1 MPAKTIMVQGTGSHV
16 GKSVITTA
24 LCRLLKQDG
33 LRVAPFKAQNMSN
46 NSYVTAGGGEI
57 GRAQAVQAEAGGIE
71 PTIYM
76 NPILLKPSSDLGAQ
90 VVVWGKPFKTM
101 QAGEYQFHTSQF
113 LGQVQRSLEY
123 LMDEYDVVVIEGA
136 GSPAEINLQEH
147 DIVNMRTA
155 EMADAPVILVGDIDR
170 GGVFASFIGTL
181 ELIQPHYRDRVKAF
195 LINKFRGDQSLLKGG
210 LDFLIQRTGVPNLGV
225 IPYEMELG
233 LLEEDGLSDER
244 IRQNNLSL
252 SFPHA
257 LSGNLDPELKHSGM
271 TSKILID
278 VIWLP
283 RISNFTDFSPFD
295 REPDVT
301 LTYLRQIPGR
311 FPDVL
316 ILPGTKSTISD
327 LQYLRTTKF
336 DQWIDSCIE
345 HGVKVI
351 GICGGYQMMGSQIL
365 DPLMVESNQTEILG
379 LEIFNAITTFEAEK
393 TTHQISAIHLE
404 TGIEIKG
411 YEIHMGQTKF
421 LGKAEPVFKLT
432 KRGNN
437 PVFLDEGGSIRDGQ
451 IWGTYLHGIF
461 NFDGLRHNLLN
472 QIRQKKNIPLKTH
485 PNAGGNETHIYDR
498 LADLV
503 RSNIDMDLFYRILN
517 RRPAPSLI

>member
-57 GRAQAVQAEAGGIE
+57 GRAQAVQAEACGIE

-195 LINKFRGDQSLLKGG
+195 LINKFRGDRSLLKGG
-210 LDFLIQRTGVPNLGV
+210 LDFLVQRTGIPNLGV

-244 IRQNNLSL
+244 IRTNGIQKN
-252 SFPHA
+252 
-257 LSGNLDPELKHSGM
+257 
-271 TSKILID
+271 SKNILID

-301 LTYLRQIPGR
+301 LTYLRQIPDR
-311 FPDVL
+311 FPDIL
-316 ILPGTKSTISD
+316 ILPGTKSTIAD
-327 LQYLRTTKF
+327 LQYLRASKF
-336 DQWIDSCIE
+336 DEWIDSCIE

-379 LEIFNAITTFEAEK
+379 LEIFKAVTTFEAEK
-393 TTHQISAIHLE
+393 TTHQVTAVHLE
-404 TGIEIKG
+404 TGIEVKG

-421 LGKAEPVFKLT
+421 LAKVEPIFKLT
-432 KRGNN
+432 KRGND
-437 PVFLDEGGSIRDGQ
+437 PTFLDEGGSIREGQ

-461 NFDGLRHNLLN
+461 NSDALRQNFLN
-472 QIRQKKNIPLKTH
+472 QIRLKKNIPLSTH
-485 PNAGGNETHIYDR
+485 PNAPGNEAHIYDR